1 MKTKNLLEQVASEAQ
16 INKGNMKN
24 ELDGYQILK
33 DILYGEVNINPFI
46 KTDSILDNSES
57 VSDLEKIVESS
68 ENWNEIQ
75 SLLMNKEDG
84 GWIQTYTGIKFFPL
98 RPKKED
104 ISIEDIA
111 HALSMQCRFT
121 GHVKKFYSIAQHSV
135 YVSYLCDSSDALYGL
150 LHDASEAYVSD
161 VSSPLKKLEE
171 FKAYINVEKNL
182 QSKIYDSFG
191 LNADTPKSVK
201 KADMVMLATE
211 ARDLMSPIHVDWRN
225 REEPYLF
232 NINPL
237 SPEES
242 KEIFLKRFE
251 QLYGKK

>member
-1 MKTKNLLEQVASEAQ
+1 MS
-16 INKGNMKN
+16 I
-24 ELDGYQILK
+24 ELDGYKGLNKI
-33 DILYGEVNINPFI
+33 NIPNLNI
-46 KTDSILDNSES
+46 EDNSES
-57 VSDLEKIVESS
+57 LSDLEKIVESS
-68 ENWNEIQ
+68 ENWNKVQ
-75 SLLMNKEDG
+75 SLLMSKPDS

-98 RPKKED
+98 HPKNED

-135 YVSYLCDSSDALYGL
+135 YVSYLCDESDALYGL

-161 VSSPLKKLEE
+161 VSSPLKKLDE
-171 FKAYINVEKNL
+171 FKAYMNIEKIL
-182 QSKIYDSFG
+182 QNKIYESFG
-191 LNADTPKSVK
+191 LDANTPKSVK
-201 KADMVMLATE
+201 KADLVMLATE
-211 ARDLMSPIHVDWRN
+211 ARDLMSPIHSDWRN
-225 REEPYLF
+225 MEEPYLF
-232 NINPL
+232 SINPL